1 MRGVHSGRCQGL
13 HLGFPTGLAGEAQ
26 NLICRYCPVGS
37 LSGARVRQPH
47 SQGPVRQPDA
57 GSGLVSRGTRVLCA
71 LPAGRAAE
79 ELRGGQEVS
88 CQQVWD
94 GVRGPALR

>member
-37 LSGARVRQPH
+37 LLGARVRQPH
-47 SQGPVRQPDA
+47 SKGQCGSQMPAPD
-57 GSGLVSRGTRVLCA
+57 LC
-71 LPAGRAAE
+71 PAGPGSCVPSLQAGLPRSS
-79 ELRGGQEVS
+79 GEV
-88 CQQVWD
+88 
-94 GVRGPALR
+94 RR